1 MLTYGIIAK
10 LAGNPR
16 AARQISWILHSSSD
30 KYDLPWHRVVNS
42 KGKISLK
49 ENDGGNRQKYLLE
62 KEGIVFKNKYKIEL
76 SEHLW
81 KIDST
86 DDIEE
91 I

>member
-1 MLTYGIIAK
+1 VLTYGIIAK

-30 KYDLPWHRVVNS
+30 KYDLPWYRVINS

-49 ENDGGNRQKYLLE
+49 KNDGNNRQKYLLE
-62 KEGIVFKNKYKIEL
+62 KEGIVFKNKYTIEL
-76 SEHLW
+76 SEYLW
-81 KIDST
+81 EIEST
-86 DDIEE
+86 DNIEE